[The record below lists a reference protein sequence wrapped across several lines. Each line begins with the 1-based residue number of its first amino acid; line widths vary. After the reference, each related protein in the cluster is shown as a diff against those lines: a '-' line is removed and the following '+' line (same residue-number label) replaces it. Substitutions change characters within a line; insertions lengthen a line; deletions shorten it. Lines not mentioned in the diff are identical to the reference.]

1 MKKILAIL
9 ALLVLAVS
17 LTACQPKTKSTFL
30 VPSGSPA
37 LSQLYVQNDTDKYTV
52 DVVSGPDPLVAAFGS
67 ATYDFIFA
75 GTNLGAKFYEST
87 GDYIYVASIVFG
99 NFYLVTKSDT
109 TFDLASL
116 DGKDI
121 TAFGANSTGDIVL
134 RYILSE
140 AGIDV
145 NITYVDSVTTATS
158 LFIADNSL
166 IILTAEPS
174 LSVLLATDPDLDV
187 IDLQSE
193 YETLTGDSSYPQSGV
208 FAKNTL
214 GKATI
219 NAFLEDLEAS
229 VAAVNANPAAAAE
242 LADALGYTYADGV
255 LETAIPNSHLDFV
268 SAWDSKP
275 AVETYFNI
283 IMEINPAL
291 IGGSLPPEAFYYQP

>member
-9 ALLVLAVS
+9 ALLFLAGS
-17 LTACQPKTKSTFL
+17 LSACQPKTKATFI
-30 VPSGSPA
+30 VPAGSPA
-37 LSQLYVQNDTDKYTV
+37 IAQLYVENDTDKYTV

-67 ATYDFIFA
+67 ETYDFIFA

-87 GDYIYVASIVFG
+87 GDYIFVASIVFG

-109 TFDLASL
+109 TFDLAFL

-158 LFIADNSL
+158 LFLADNSL

-193 YETLTGDSSYPQSGV
+193 YETLTSDSSYPQSGV
-208 FAKNTL
+208 FAKSTL
-214 GKATI
+214 DKSVI
-219 NAFLEDLEAS
+219 NSFLEDLEAS
-229 VAAVNANPAAAAE
+229 VAAVNADPTAAAE

-268 SAWDSKP
+268 SALDSQA

-283 IMEINPAL
+283 IMEINPVL